1 MNPPRASTPA
11 HAAGLRARTL
21 PVMGIPVRFE
31 TDARAVMDVV
41 DDAFGAWAGAEPD
54 AAWTGAPVRVRIRV
68 GADDAAAEGQPRLR
82 QHWAGTRMWVRAGGS
97 RGVADLARRTAFARV
112 TPAFVANR
120 EPFRHAMLEGLT
132 LWMLTALD
140 RQPLHAAALE
150 RGGAVLLFAGQSG
163 VGKSTLV
170 YAAMR
175 AGLRVLTEDCAFLQG
190 GPVPRV
196 WGMPGYV
203 HLLPD
208 AARWFPELAGAAPA
222 LRANGKSKIAV
233 DLRAAGAAAPARGV
247 ERVGICLLA
256 RGAMPALEMLS
267 PRAVEAGLTRRMEPG
282 FHRFA
287 ATIGDP
293 IRRIAARGGWRLT
306 LPASPHDAIPLLHRL
321 FDEL

>member
-1 MNPPRASTPA
+1 MNPRPVPPA
-11 HAAGLRARTL
+11 RAAGPRARTL

-31 TDARAVMDVV
+31 TDAPAVMDVV
-41 DDAFGAWAGAEPD
+41 DDAFGAWADAESDP
-54 AAWTGAPVRVRIRV
+54 AWTGAPVRVRIRV
-68 GADDAAAEGQPRLR
+68 AGGEEDADGPPRLR
-82 QHWAGTRMWVRAGGS
+82 QHWAGERMWVRAGGS
-97 RGVADLARRTAFARV
+97 RGVADLARRAALARV
-112 TPAFVANR
+112 TPAFVADR

-150 RGGAVLLFAGQSG
+150 RDGAVLLFAGHSG

-196 WGMPGYV
+196 WGMPGFV

-208 AARWFPELAGAAPA
+208 AVRWFPELAGAAPV
-222 LRANGKSKIAV
+222 LRANGKAKIAV

-256 RGAMPALEMLS
+256 RGPMPSLEML
-267 PRAVEAGLTRRMEPG
+267 PPHAVEAGLTLRMEPG

-287 ATIGDP
+287 ATIGEP